1 MDTDKVNLMDIIR
14 EAANSD
20 YSWDAHSI
28 KEIKEV
34 HKFHPEILD
43 QVLIAITGWS
53 YETLNV
59 ILKEKSCHRS

>member
-1 MDTDKVNLMDIIR
+1 MFEDTNLMDIIR
-14 EAANSD
+14 KAADSD
-20 YSWDAHSI
+20 HSWDAHSI

-34 HKFHPEILD
+34 HKSHPEILD

-59 ILKEKSCHRS
+59 ILKEETT